1 MDEDK
6 LIMIETQTDL
16 MELLSKYPNHPLQ
29 ALGMC
34 IKTIVDCYVLSLGED
49 GAGKVLETV
58 IDSVNDGKHSQN
70 LPKIPKNQLN

>member
-6 LIMIETQTDL
+6 LIMIDTQTDI

-34 IKTIVDCYVLSLGED
+34 LKTIADCYVLSLGEE
-49 GAGKVLETV
+49 GTIKILETV
-58 IDSVNDGKHSQN
+58 IDSVNDGKHSQI

>member
-6 LIMIETQTDL
+6 LIMIETQTDI

-34 IKTIVDCYVLSLGED
+34 IKTIVDCYVLSLGEE
-49 GAGKVLETV
+49 GTVKMLEAV
-58 IDSVNDGKHSQN
+58 IDSVNDGKHSQI

>member
-16 MELLSKYPNHPLQ
+16 MQLLSKYQDHPLQ

-34 IKTIVDCYVLSLGED
+34 LKTIADCYVLSLGKEGTVKMLD
-49 GAGKVLETV
+49 TV
-58 IDSVNDGKHSQN
+58 IDSVNDGNHSQN

>member
-34 IKTIVDCYVLSLGED
+34 IKTIVDCYVLSLGEE
-49 GAGKVLETV
+49 GTVKMLEAI
-58 IDSVNDGKHSQN
+58 IDSVNDGKHSQI

>member
-6 LIMIETQTDL
+6 LIMIDTQTDL

-34 IKTIVDCYVLSLGED
+34 IKTITDCYVMSLGEE
-49 GAGKVLETV
+49 GTIKMLEAV
-58 IDSVNDGKHSQN
+58 IDSVNNGNHSQN

>member
-6 LIMIETQTDL
+6 LIMIDTQMDL

-34 IKTIVDCYVLSLGED
+34 LKTIADCYVLSLGED
-49 GAGKVLETV
+49 GAV
-58 IDSVNDGKHSQN
+58 
-70 LPKIPKNQLN
+70 

>member
-34 IKTIVDCYVLSLGED
+34 IKTITDCYVLSLGEE
-49 GAGKVLETV
+49 GTVKMLEAV
-58 IDSVNDGKHSQN
+58 IDSVNDGKHSQI

>member
-1 MDEDK
+1 MDEDEI
-6 LIMIETQTDL
+6 IMIETQTDL

-34 IKTIVDCYVLSLGED
+34 IKTIVDCYVLNLGEE
-49 GAGKVLETV
+49 GTVKMLEAV
-58 IDSVNDGKHSQN
+58 IDSVNDGKHSQI